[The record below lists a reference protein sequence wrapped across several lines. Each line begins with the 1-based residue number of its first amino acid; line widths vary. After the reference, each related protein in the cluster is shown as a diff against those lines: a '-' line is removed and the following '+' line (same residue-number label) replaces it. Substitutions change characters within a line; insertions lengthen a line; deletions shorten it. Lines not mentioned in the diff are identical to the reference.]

1 MYLKE
6 FDDAKV
12 EVTKALTYHKNDQSF
27 ITLGKLHLLQ
37 GETSRAIDVY
47 KQGVKWVLEPNY
59 IIWNLDPMPLT
70 NLA

>member
-27 ITLGKLHLLQ
+27 ITLGTLHLLQ
-37 GETSRAIDVY
+37 GETSIAIDVY
-47 KQGVKWVLEPNY
+47 KQGVMWVLEPNY